1 MFFID
6 LLQLNVSF
14 FIIISLAVILMINKI
29 FSQFLIKKKIHDL
42 NEKNNKKLVYTS
54 LGFSFTIITL
64 LYLILFLLFVD
75 TDNIYYQIKYLSI
88 PLSILII
95 GTIGFIDDYKGS
107 PIHIRLTLF
116 FICCFL
122 STSSLANNILPLI
135 PFHKLQLILL
145 TFFWVY
151 LLNSSNFLDGGDK
164 FYVNFILPNILF
176 FSIYYYFFEFDS
188 LRLQFNILILLFFLN
203 FNFYNKEPNKF
214 FLGDSGSLVFGY
226 IYCFNIFNL
235 IEKNDIILA
244 ALLSLFILSDVSL
257 TLFMRV
263 INRRNIFTRHTG
275 FLIHVSKY
283 LGRSSRNISISILI
297 TNFVLVILATIYK
310 LYFPNIM
317 ILILG
322 ILTIIIYLSY
332 LIKFDLKNIKYTY
345 LN

>member
-1 MFFID
+1 MDF
-6 LLQLNVSF
+6 LNLYQLNLSY
-14 FIIISLAVILMINKI
+14 FIIISLAVILIINKI
-29 FSQFLIKKKIHDL
+29 FSQFLIKKKLYDL

-54 LGFSFTIITL
+54 FGFSFVIITL

-75 TDNIYYQIKYLSI
+75 SDNIYYQIKYLPI

-107 PIHIRLTLF
+107 PIHIRLALF
-116 FICCFL
+116 FLCCFL
-122 STSSLANNILPLI
+122 STSSLTNNIIPLI

-164 FYVNFILPNILF
+164 FYVNFILPNFLF

-275 FLIHVSKY
+275 FLIHVSRY
-283 LGRSSRNISISILI
+283 LGRSSRNISLSILL

-322 ILTIIIYLSY
+322 ILVIIIYLSY

>member
-1 MFFID
+1 
-6 LLQLNVSF
+6 
-14 FIIISLAVILMINKI
+14 MINKI
-29 FSQFLIKKKIHDL
+29 FSQFLIKKKIYDF

-54 LGFSFTIITL
+54 FGFSFTIITL
-64 LYLILFLLFVD
+64 LYLILFLLFVE
-75 TDNIYYQIKYLSI
+75 TDNVYYQYKYLSI

-122 STSSLANNILPLI
+122 STSALTVNILPLI
-135 PFHKLQLILL
+135 SSHKLQLILL
-145 TFFWVY
+145 TFIWVY

-164 FYVNFILPNILF
+164 FYVNFILPNIFF

-322 ILTIIIYLSY
+322 ILSIIIYLSY